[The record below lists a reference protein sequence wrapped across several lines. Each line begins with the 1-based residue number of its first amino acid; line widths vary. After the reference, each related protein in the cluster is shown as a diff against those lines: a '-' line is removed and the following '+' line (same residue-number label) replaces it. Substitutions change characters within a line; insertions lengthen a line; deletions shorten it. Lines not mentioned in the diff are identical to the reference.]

1 MIPTASAAVVSSVSF
16 IAIQQQQGIV
26 RINHNRSAAVIKRYD
41 KHYTGLRKH
50 HRNHILCTAAENT
63 LPEDDGGSNNSSS
76 SEGDDSTTKKSLS
89 PLAMAAADWLEE
101 EEDELQAYWDRY
113 DVAKISS
120 DQRPQLQSTPSLT
133 NNDNTLLDNTNDDRR
148 TTEERLDK
156 YYESRNID
164 RGMERKYKKEIE
176 AAIEKSS
183 KKASSADEAIQAL
196 TPIQQYLQYNTK
208 LGGRAYLELAQAY
221 DANDQI
227 DEATK
232 IYEQLASNPHVDIR
246 KRSRELLSMPPLS
259 RPRRTYNR
267 NVWNLFWGNM

>member
-1 MIPTASAAVVSSVSF
+1 MIPTAAAVVSSVSF

-26 RINHNRSAAVIKRYD
+26 RINHNKSAAVIKRYD

-50 HRNHILCTAAENT
+50 HRNHILCSAAENT
-63 LPEDDGGSNNSSS
+63 LPEDDDGSNNNDN
-76 SEGDDSTTKKSLS
+76 EDDSTTKKSLS
-89 PLAMAAADWLEE
+89 PLAMAVADWLEE
-101 EEDELQAYWDRY
+101 EEDELSKYYWDRY
-113 DVAKISS
+113 DVAKTSS
-120 DQRPQLQSTPSLT
+120 DQRPQPQPTSPPT
-133 NNDNTLLDNTNDDRR
+133 NNDNTLLDNTTGERR
-148 TTEERLDK
+148 TTEEILDK

-232 IYEQLASNPHVDIR
+232 IYERLASSPHDDIR
-246 KRSRELLSMPPLS
+246 KRSRELLSMPPSS

>member
-1 MIPTASAAVVSSVSF
+1 MIPIAALVVSSVSF
-16 IAIQQQQGIV
+16 IAMQQQQGIV
-26 RINHNRSAAVIKRYD
+26 RINHNRSAAAIKRYD
-41 KHYTGLRKH
+41 KHYYTGLRKH
-50 HRNHILCTAAENT
+50 HRNSILCTAAENT
-63 LPEDDGGSNNSSS
+63 LPEDDDGSNNNGN
-76 SEGDDSTTKKSLS
+76 EGDSTTKKSLS

-101 EEDELQAYWDRY
+101 EEDELSKYWDRY
-113 DVAKISS
+113 DVAKTSS
-120 DQRPQLQSTPSLT
+120 GQRPQPTPPPT
-133 NNDNTLLDNTNDDRR
+133 NNDNTLLDNTNDERR
-148 TTEERLDK
+148 TTEELLDK

-176 AAIEKSS
+176 DAIEKNN
-183 KKASSADEAIQAL
+183 KASSADEAIQAL

-232 IYEQLASNPHVDIR
+232 IYEQLASSPHVDIR

>member
-1 MIPTASAAVVSSVSF
+1 MIPTAAAAVSSVSF
-16 IAIQQQQGIV
+16 IAIQKQQGIV
-26 RINHNRSAAVIKRYD
+26 RINHNRSTVIKRYD
-41 KHYTGLRKH
+41 NHSGLRKKH
-50 HRNHILCTAAENT
+50 HRNSILCTAAENT
-63 LPEDDGGSNNSSS
+63 LPEDHDGSNNNVN
-76 SEGDDSTTKKSLS
+76 EDDSTTKKTLS

-101 EEDELQAYWDRY
+101 EEDELAMYWDRY
-113 DVAKISS
+113 DVAKTSS
-120 DQRPQLQSTPSLT
+120 DQRPHPTPPPT
-133 NNDNTLLDNTNDDRR
+133 NNDNTLDKTNDEGR
-148 TTEERLDK
+148 TTEELLNR

-164 RGMERKYKKEIE
+164 RGMERKYKTEIE
-176 AAIEKSS
+176 DAIEKSS

-246 KRSRELLSMPPLS
+246 KRSRELLSMPPSS
-259 RPRRTYNR
+259 RPKRTYNR